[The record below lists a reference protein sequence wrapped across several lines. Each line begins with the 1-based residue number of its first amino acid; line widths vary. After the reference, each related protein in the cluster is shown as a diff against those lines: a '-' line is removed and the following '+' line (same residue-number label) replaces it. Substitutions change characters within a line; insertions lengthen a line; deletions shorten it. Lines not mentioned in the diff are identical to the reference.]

1 VTREKKVDFLLK
13 NKDKLK
19 VVQCNKSYQESL
31 DKERTYFL
39 KKKTKN
45 EIVID
50 KISFNSSRSNCSS
63 PGRSADQHFLRI
75 SKIRECNLARC
86 FHVSSFYNV
95 ILFVAFM

>member
-1 VTREKKVDFLLK
+1 VTREKKVDFLLI

-31 DKERTYFL
+31 NKERTYFL
-39 KKKTKN
+39 KKKKKTEN

-75 SKIRECNLARC
+75 SQI
-86 FHVSSFYNV
+86 
-95 ILFVAFM
+95 

>member
-39 KKKTKN
+39 KKKKKTEN

-50 KISFNSSRSNCSS
+50 KISFNSSCSNCSS

-75 SKIRECNLARC
+75 SQI
-86 FHVSSFYNV
+86 
-95 ILFVAFM
+95 